1 MPFADDHI
9 SHSGAAAGP
18 ASEVASSHG
27 KANVIEATTRA
38 RSERAERP
46 SGQFHETPYPRQER
60 TGVNHSEVLQRV
72 LSRVAA
78 QVGAGETE
86 RYFPGQAVLILNGRR
101 LEVRAR
107 TGFVAQQMRVRLFDQ
122 ITAAARQEIDPSIV
136 VEFSSDSRPFNQECK
151 PIPVAVVQPAAVN
164 ASVPI
169 AAIPRQRPRSSEG
182 DGRYLLDN
190 YIVGES
196 NKLAYA
202 AAERLADRECPR
214 AFSPLFIH
222 GPCGVGKTHLLQGIA
237 ARYRELHPGAVVRC
251 INGETFTNEFINA
264 IRANKVDAFRKSYR
278 GVNMLV
284 IDDTHFLSNKD
295 ATQEELLHTFNA
307 IDLTGARVVLASDEH
322 PRNVRKLSDA
332 LVSRFLS
339 GMVVRI
345 ELPEPALR
353 ERITRTLAARR
364 GINIEPAAASLI
376 ASRCGGTSGSGS
388 AGGSVRDIEGAITRI
403 EALRTLMPELSAEG
417 GGIGLAMVRKALGLG
432 AEQGGGGRGGRP
444 VRMEM
449 ICQEVCRTLGVQLEE
464 VLGRSKHARV
474 VLARTLCTF
483 IARKLTTMSFPEIA
497 RALGRGNHSTVV
509 TANKRFERQIAEGKK
524 VDLGSDP
531 GPDFSELTLQGL
543 FERLRDDVQRLAS
556 MS

>member
-1 MPFADDHI
+1 M
-9 SHSGAAAGP
+9 
-18 ASEVASSHG
+18 
-27 KANVIEATTRA
+27 IETKVRA
-38 RSERAERP
+38 RSERAAERP
-46 SGQFHETPYPRQER
+46 TGKFPEHQNPRQER
-60 TGVNHSEVLQRV
+60 TGINDAEVLQRV
-72 LSRVAA
+72 LTRLAA
-78 QVGAGETE
+78 QVGAGETD
-86 RYFPGQAVLILNGRR
+86 RYFPGQAVLLLNGRR

-122 ITAAARQEIDPSIV
+122 LTAAARQEIDPNIV
-136 VEFSSDSRPFNQECK
+136 VEFSSDSRPFA
-151 PIPVAVVQPAAVN
+151 PPPVPAQSAPLAPSLPSTPAHGAGLATLSPSLSSSMVHPLH
-164 ASVPI
+164 ASPPMG
-169 AAIPRQRPRSSEG
+169 AMQRQRPRSDS
-182 DGRYLLDN
+182 DGRYSLDN

-196 NKLAYA
+196 NKLAFT
-202 AAERLADRECPR
+202 AAERLADRDCPR
-214 AFSPLFIH
+214 AFSPLFLH
-222 GPCGVGKTHLLQGIA
+222 GPCGVGKTHLLQAIA

-264 IRANKVDAFRKSYR
+264 IRSNKVESFRKAYR

-295 ATQEELLHTFNA
+295 ATQDELLHTFNA

-345 ELPEPALR
+345 DLPEPALR
-353 ERITRTLAARR
+353 EKITRTLADRR
-364 GINIEPAAASLI
+364 GIQLEPAAASLI
-376 ASRCGGTSGSGS
+376 ASRCGGPSSN
-388 AGGSVRDIEGAITRI
+388 GGSVRDIEGAITRI

-417 GGIGLAMVRKALGLG
+417 GIAGLAIVRKALGLG
-432 AEQGGGGRGGRP
+432 AEQGPVGRGGRP
-444 VRMEM
+444 VRMET
-449 ICQEVCRTLGVQLEE
+449 ICSEVCRTLGVQLEE

-483 IARKLTTMSFPEIA
+483 LARKLTTMSFPEIA
-497 RALGRGNHSTVV
+497 RSLGRGNHSTVV
-509 TANKRFERQIAEGKK
+509 TANKRFERQIAESKK

-531 GPDFSELTLQGL
+531 GPDFSELSLQAL
-543 FERLRDDVQRLAS
+543 FERLRDDIQRVAS